1 MSVAFRLLAV
11 TVAINGLLAGASF
24 DVAAVKLPT
33 RHRIGPVAYANFAR
47 GNDLGN
53 GLVVYPASGISAAL
67 LVFVTTITIYFA
79 DGSFA
84 VMVPLLLA
92 YAGTVAHSA
101 CTGRAAPIMI
111 SLRRT
116 TDEKAVL
123 AAKLD
128 RFAFWHASRGISDR
142 DVCGFVVGL
151 GPGLPTGLG
160 GDRPAEP

>member
-1 MSVAFRLLAV
+1 MSLAFWLLAV

-24 DVAAVKLPT
+24 DVGVVKLPT

-67 LVFVTTITIYFA
+67 LVFATTVTTYFV
-79 DGSFA
+79 GGTST
-84 VMVPLLLA
+84 VTVPLLLA
-92 YAGTVAHSA
+92 CAGTVAHSA
-101 CTGRAAPIMI
+101 CTAKAAPIML

-116 TDEKAVL
+116 MDEEAVL

-128 RFAFWHASRGISDR
+128 RFAFWHGLRAVLQIATFVVLLWALVAASR
-142 DVCGFVVGL
+142 
-151 GPGLPTGLG
+151 
-160 GDRPAEP
+160 